1 MRASF
6 ESGLDGIRKDRSRG
20 AGQLA
25 EDGLRLIA
33 GALKEL
39 SRAAPGKVLDE
50 GRRMTRALKGAR
62 PSMAPIFNWAAFLLL
77 ELEKTLG
84 ETGVLDP
91 GAIEQ
96 AASRVLG
103 LKRKTMDSLAA
114 EGRGLLEDVGVVFTL
129 SYSSTV
135 ERIIEKAH
143 RDLRVIVAESRPL
156 FEGRRLAASAQ
167 ASGKGVEVVTD
178 AQAGLAVREAEA
190 VLLGADAILGD
201 LSAVN
206 KAGSYPAALAARD
219 LGRRVIAAADTFKVN
234 PWLAAGAVEL
244 EEGDGG
250 EVWAERPELCRN
262 VYFETVPARLI
273 DVYLTE
279 KGPLSAEEM
288 TAEVRRIEKLFESAP
303 AA

>member
-1 MRASF
+1 MGGLF
-6 ESGLDGIRKDRSRG
+6 ENGLGEIAKDRGRG

-25 EDGLRLIA
+25 DDGIRLIA

-39 SRAAPGKVLDE
+39 SRAAPEKVLDE
-50 GRRMTRALKGAR
+50 GRRMTLALKGAR
-62 PSMAPIFNWAAFLLL
+62 PSMAPMFNWAAFLLL
-77 ELEKTLG
+77 ELGKTLG
-84 ETGVLDP
+84 ETGVMDP
-91 GAIEQ
+91 GSVEQ
-96 AASRVLG
+96 AASRVLE
-103 LKRKTMDSLAA
+103 LKRKTQDDLAS
-114 EGRGLLEDVGVVFTL
+114 EGVRLLEDVGVVFTL

-135 ERIIEKAH
+135 ERIIMEAH
-143 RDLRVIVAESRPL
+143 GGLKVIAAESRPL
-156 FEGRRLAASAQ
+156 FEGRKLAASAM
-167 ASGKGVEVVTD
+167 ASGKAVEVVTD
-178 AQAGLAVREAEA
+178 AQAGLAIREAEV
-190 VLLGADAILGD
+190 VLLGADGVLSD
-201 LSAVN
+201 LSVVN

-244 EEGDGG
+244 EKGGGG

-288 TAEVRRIEKLFESAP
+288 EAEAGRIEKLLKSA
-303 AA
+303 AAF